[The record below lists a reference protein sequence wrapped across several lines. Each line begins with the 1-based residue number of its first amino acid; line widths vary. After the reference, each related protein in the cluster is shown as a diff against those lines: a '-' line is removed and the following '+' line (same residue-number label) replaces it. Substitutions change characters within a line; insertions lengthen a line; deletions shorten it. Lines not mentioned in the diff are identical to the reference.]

1 VTIVGTQWREIEGVS
16 PVLGVTVSR
25 KVGNAVQ
32 RNRVKRRIREWF
44 RHHRGALPPTAVVV
58 VIAREGAAELGA
70 VETRD
75 ELGGLLL

>member
-1 VTIVGTQWREIEGVS
+1 VS

-44 RHHRGALPPTAVVV
+44 RHSCPALPPTAAVV

-70 VETRD
+70 VETND
-75 ELGGLLL
+75 ELGRLLL

>member
-1 VTIVGTQWREIEGVS
+1 VS

-44 RHHRGALPPTAVVV
+44 RHNCAALPATVAVV
-58 VIAREGAAELGA
+58 VIAREGAAGLGPE
-70 VETRD
+70 ETKD
-75 ELGGLLL
+75 ELRGLLL